1 MFIFL
6 VLRFFLINDFEYV
19 KENKNDLRR
28 KGIEVFVVFVYIGR
42 RIIDKFNYL
51 NVFELLL
58 SYVFW
63 YNLDLS

>member
-58 SYVFW
+58 SYVF
-63 YNLDLS
+63 